1 MTKVDNQ
8 EKTGT
13 SVETAASLPSYPQAP
28 RGFSLRTVLASLL
41 LLSANLSLSGA
52 QPSALQS
59 ALQTQTDLPKIFDTA
74 RYVYVQ
80 AEDADRLSGGL
91 TPDDRQAIYN
101 VEKQLRAWNRY
112 TLTLDRKNA
121 DLVLVVH
128 KSAIGSNNVPV
139 VVAPQRQP
147 GQPGRSP
154 FPRDPSDPSDPSNS
168 PQPGGPGLGAEAGS
182 PDDELSVHMLDG
194 DGTLSGPIWHEAAK
208 NGLSSPSMTL
218 FKHLKQDV
226 EDAYPH

>member
-1 MTKVDNQ
+1 VDNQ

-13 SVETAASLPSYPQAP
+13 SVETAASLPSYPQAL
-28 RGFSLRTVLASLL
+28 RGFSLRTVLATLL

-52 QPSALQS
+52 QPSAI
-59 ALQTQTDLPKIFDTA
+59 QTQTDLPKIFDTA

-80 AEDADRLSGGL
+80 ADDGDRLSGGI
-91 TPDDRQAIYN
+91 TPYERQAIYN

-112 TLTLDRKNA
+112 TLTLSRKDA

-128 KSAIGSNNVPV
+128 KSALGSSNVPV

-147 GQPGRSP
+147 GRSP
-154 FPRDPSDPSDPSNS
+154 YPRDPSDPSDPSNS

-182 PDDELSVHMLDG
+182 PDDELSVHILDG
-194 DGTLSGPIWHEAAK
+194 SGSLGAPIWHEAAK

-226 EDAYPH
+226 EEAYPH

>member
-1 MTKVDNQ
+1 M
-8 EKTGT
+8 
-13 SVETAASLPSYPQAP
+13 
-28 RGFSLRTVLASLL
+28 RTVLASLL
-41 LLSANLSLSGA
+41 LLSANLSPSGA
-52 QPSALQS
+52 QQS
-59 ALQTQTDLPKIFDTA
+59 APDLPKIFDTA

-80 AEDADRLSGGL
+80 AEDGDRLSGGL

-101 VEKQLRAWNRY
+101 VEKQLRTWNRY
-112 TLTLDRKNA
+112 TLTLSRQNA

-128 KSAIGSNNVPV
+128 KSALGSSNVPV

-147 GQPGRSP
+147 GRSP
-154 FPRDPSDPSDPSNS
+154 YPRDPSDPSDPSNS

-194 DGTLSGPIWHEAAK
+194 DGTLGGPIWHEAAK

-218 FKHLKQDV
+218 FKHLKKDV

>member
-1 MTKVDNQ
+1 MR
-8 EKTGT
+8 
-13 SVETAASLPSYPQAP
+13 SVL
-28 RGFSLRTVLASLL
+28 VSLL
-41 LLSANLSLSGA
+41 LLSANLSLAGA
-52 QPSALQS
+52 QQS
-59 ALQTQTDLPKIFDTA
+59 QPDLPKIFDTA

-168 PQPGGPGLGAEAGS
+168 PQPGGPGLGTEAGS
-182 PDDELSVHMLDG
+182 PDDELSVHITDG
-194 DGTLSGPIWHEAAK
+194 NGSLGARIWHDAAK
-208 NGLSSPSMTL
+208 NGLSPHSMPL

-226 EDAYPH
+226 EEAYPQ